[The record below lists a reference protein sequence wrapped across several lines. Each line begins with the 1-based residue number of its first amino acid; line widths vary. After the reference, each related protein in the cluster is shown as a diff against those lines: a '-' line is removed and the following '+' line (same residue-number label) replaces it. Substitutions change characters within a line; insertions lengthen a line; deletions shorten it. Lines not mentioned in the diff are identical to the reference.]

1 VRGGFLGVG
10 RERAGLVCT
19 FAVAAGGG
27 FRVVFYQGEKNM
39 RVLSWDKFC
48 GQGRLFPEKTA
59 STAIT
64 VGVFDGVHRGHR
76 VLLQKIVTSGYVPVV
91 VTFRNHPR
99 SVVAHRKAPD
109 LLITVEERLAIFEQA
124 GIAATILIDFSKK
137 FSILSG
143 EDFLRRVWEHASPAY
158 MAIGTTFRCG
168 YGGTTAAAAVARIN
182 AAAGVRT
189 EIVEPLQES
198 GAAISSSRIREAFA
212 AGDIALAERMLYGDE
227 ARAFLNVPA

>member
-1 VRGGFLGVG
+1 
-10 RERAGLVCT
+10 LVCA
-19 FAVAAGGG
+19 FAAAACGG
-27 FRVVFYQGEKNM
+27 FRGVFYQGEKNM
-39 RVLSWDKFC
+39 RVLSWDEFC
-48 GQGRLFPEKTA
+48 GQGRLFPGQTA
-59 STAIT
+59 VT

-109 LLITVEERLAIFEQA
+109 LLITVEERLAIFEKA

-143 EDFLRRVWEHASPAY
+143 EDFLRAIREYASPAY
-158 MAIGTTFRCG
+158 MAVGTTFRCG
-168 YGGTTAAAAVARIN
+168 CGGTTDAAAVARIN

-189 EIVEPLQES
+189 EIVEPLRED

-227 ARAFLNVPA
+227 ERAFPRR